1 MYTINGYKGMVQKYS
16 YVILDI
22 LMYILKICNMQS
34 RKDYEKMAKIVIII
48 FFLQFFTGIHVEY
61 FKFHNLDAGK
71 TYQCF

>member
-1 MYTINGYKGMVQKYS
+1 
-16 YVILDI
+16 
-22 LMYILKICNMQS
+22 MYIGANLGFKVEVHLHI

-61 FKFHNLDAGK
+61 LKFHNLDAGK